1 MSRPSEDLR
10 RTYEEALTSFVAK
23 VQQDRSIIAA
33 ILYGSLAYDD
43 VWEKSDID
51 ILLVSRENKIAHRY
65 YSLVENGIS
74 IQVHMGTRSN
84 FRAMIE
90 RSLQGSFT
98 HSLISRST
106 LLFSSDDSIQ
116 DYYRNSAHV
125 GSKDREYQLLKVAA
139 DILPVLTKAEK
150 WLYVKKDPIYS
161 FLWLMFL
168 INHLAAIE
176 VLLHNDVAMREV
188 VQQALTYNPAFFTKI
203 YLDLVQRPK
212 DEETMRQAIQLVHDY
227 LGEKLPLLFKPILTY
242 LTTASGAR
250 TATELNAHLRQK
262 LQMEGDALGYLAF
275 AYEWLADK
283 GVIRKVSSP
292 VRLTEKSRITV
303 DEAAYYYDGGDAYA
317 TNDSH

>member
-1 MSRPSEDLR
+1 DLR
-10 RTYEEALTSFVAK
+10 RTYEEALAAFVAK

-33 ILYGSLAYDD
+33 ILFGSLAYDD

-65 YSLVENGIS
+65 YSLLENDIS

-84 FRAMIE
+84 FRAMVE

-98 HSLISRST
+98 HSIISRST

-116 DYYRNSAHV
+116 DYYRNVAHV
-125 GSKDREYQLLKVAA
+125 GSKDREYQLLNVVA

-168 INHLAAIE
+168 INRLAAIE

-188 VQQALTYNPAFFTKI
+188 VQQALAYNPAFFTRV

-212 DEETMRQAIQLVHDY
+212 DEETMRQAIQMVHNY
-227 LGEKLPLLFKPILTY
+227 LDEKLPLLFKPILTY
-242 LTTASGAR
+242 LAAAGAAR
-250 TATELNAHLRQK
+250 TTTELNAHLRQK
-262 LQMEGDALGYLAF
+262 LQVEDDALGYLTF

-283 GVIRKVSSP
+283 GVIRRVSSP
-292 VRLTEKSRITV
+292 LRLTEKSRVTV

-317 TNDSH
+317 TDDSH